1 MKRIVITCLVTGIAV
16 CTAHEELKAQ
26 SAIGDS
32 ALRREAIN
40 HAVQQYQQFFTP
52 VLSIYNGPQYVD
64 YMGSL
69 RGGQPF
75 FLSTEFAKG
84 SIVYDNTLYDNIQLK
99 YDLVKNAVVINDLS
113 GTMDIALLNDRISSF
128 KILDHSFVRL
138 AQENVKSPLI
148 ATGFYE
154 VLYKSSST
162 VLLKKESKKIL
173 EDLNAIDGIKRT
185 IDRNVDYYIE
195 RNQKYYRVNSK
206 SAVLNLFKD
215 KEGNIKQFIR
225 QNKLKFNN
233 DIESDLV
240 TVVAYADKTNR

>member
-1 MKRIVITCLVTGIAV
+1 
-16 CTAHEELKAQ
+16 
-26 SAIGDS
+26 
-32 ALRREAIN
+32 
-40 HAVQQYQQFFTP
+40 
-52 VLSIYNGPQYVD
+52 
-64 YMGSL
+64 
-69 RGGQPF
+69 
-75 FLSTEFAKG
+75 
-84 SIVYDNTLYDNIQLK
+84 
-99 YDLVKNAVVINDLS
+99 
-113 GTMDIALLNDRISSF
+113 LLNDRISSF